1 MNFFEGTIV
10 RHNGEVVF
18 HAGFEAPVDA
28 VRAPSLQQGVKRRVI
43 LGLRPEHIAEAESQ
57 GAPALVERVEAIG
70 LENIIYCSC
79 NGTPLVSRLPAARTA
94 RRGDRLMLRFDM
106 ERAHFFDAETGAAL
120 AG

>member
-1 MNFFEGTIV
+1 
-10 RHNGEVVF
+10 VVF